1 MPFPLLFFV
10 YLFDLSKIVKKTQK
24 IKVCLIDMRFSR
36 HLNLISVSP
45 LRMRCHV
52 QRRAL
57 SNSGPAPDYY
67 KILDVDPS
75 ASEKELKAGFYK
87 QSKKLHPD
95 AHPDD
100 ENAPEKFRELVAAY
114 EVLSDSDKRK
124 KYDKMLHKPP
134 IHQWTPHQG
143 HSSKGQ
149 NQYGVDPNIMRNIEV
164 DLSEE
169 RMKKAWQA
177 YRERWIRE
185 EENRRNLE
193 EKKLLFR
200 LQLDQRRAAYSSMTE
215 DEKETMKENMRLFR
229 HPDFLKKPLHSAN
242 SEHAAGD
249 YAADEKEKFSNIFDS
264 MNRTNP
270 APDVFKVINPLASK
284 LSSSSTFFAT

>member
-1 MPFPLLFFV
+1 
-10 YLFDLSKIVKKTQK
+10 
-24 IKVCLIDMRFSR
+24 MRFSR
-36 HLNLISVSP
+36 YLSLIPVHP
-45 LRMRCHV
+45 LRTRCHV
-52 QRRAL
+52 QRRPL
-57 SNSGPAPDYY
+57 SNSSGGGPAPAAAADYY
-67 KILDVDPS
+67 KILGVDPT
-75 ASEKELKAGFYK
+75 ASEKELKAGFYN

-114 EVLSDSDKRK
+114 EVLSDPNKQK
-124 KYDKMLHKPP
+124 TYDKMLQKPP
-134 IHQWTPHQG
+134 IHQWTPHHHGQ
-143 HSSKGQ
+143 HSPPR
-149 NQYGVDPNIMRNIEV
+149 NQYGVDPSIMRNIEV

-242 SEHAAGD
+242 SQAGG
-249 YAADEKEKFSNIFDS
+249 ADEKERFSNVFDS
-264 MNRTNP
+264 MSRTNP
-270 APDVFKVINPLASK
+270 APNVFKVIIRYCWHLR
-284 LSSSSTFFAT
+284 SSSCTL